1 MTLAVPTTRQYPGR
15 GANGG
20 QPVYA
25 HQMSDGAY
33 GRNYA
38 SLRPKTKPLVHTI
51 GAGGITAFGA
61 VSATQIDV
69 ISFPDNQILIEMYQN
84 TAQTLLPRLVV
95 GTETDGL
102 EIGLDL
108 VDNETVE
115 YVVGGNHNANPYAY
129 TVGTS
134 APAAFRCTMRLADGS
149 GTDNFG
155 IGWRKVQAYAA
166 AVAPIFLAATDPTYT
181 DFVFLGV
188 AAAGVDQPIIRT
200 CTDLNDSAVPVLG
213 STGITWADGKV
224 HTLEVRIYGR
234 RVVYFI
240 NGKRM
245 GDRVSKDG
253 LGAALTAQDGLTPP
267 VFNFDTGDILVPFI
281 FNRFATTTPGL
292 IHIVPNGVLPG
303 IEVGPLSEMGLDN
316 ANLQMLS
323 L

>member
-1 MTLAVPTTRQYPGR
+1 MTLPVPSTRQSPGR

-25 HQMSDGAY
+25 HQKSDGAW

-61 VSATQIDV
+61 VVATQIDV
-69 ISFPDNQILIEMYQN
+69 ISFPDNPILIELYQN

-134 APAAFRCTMRLADGS
+134 SPVAFRCTMRLADGS

-155 IGWRKVQAYAA
+155 IGWRKVQAYVAA
-166 AVAPIFLAATDPTYT
+166 ANPIFLAATDPTYT
-181 DFVFLGV
+181 DFAFLGV
-188 AAAGVDQPIIRT
+188 AAAGADGPAMRAV
-200 CTDLNDSAVPVLG
+200 TDLNDSGTPVVT
-213 STGITWADGKV
+213 STGFTWADGKV

-234 RVVYFI
+234 KVFYFI
-240 NGKRM
+240 NGKRL
-245 GDRVSKDG
+245 GDRISKDG
-253 LGAALTAQDGLTPP
+253 LGATLTAQDALTPP
-267 VFNFDTGDILVPFI
+267 TFSFDTGDILVPFI

-292 IHIVPNGVLPG
+292 IHIVPNGVMPG

-316 ANLQMLS
+316 ANLQLLS